1 MSAYYYII
9 NYFII
14 ILFNASKTRN
24 SSMSNKQQ
32 QQQSFGILAIS
43 RNHPT
48 GPRVKHCPSAACAAD
63 PPGSALHRTTAV
75 VSLNA
80 SESIHAQRTDVEGR
94 GEAEPALGAAEQATG
109 ETEEVKGSSTAAA
122 GKRKRGVSAYRSGC
136 CGTLLYT
143 SKRPQKLEE
152 LPEGTTLIVKD
163 WRKKDLVRKE
173 DGAPFT
179 TYDLIDIS
187 GNIWFGTS
195 AFNKW
200 REEVQDGTSP
210 ELDRSKYYVGIFK
223 DNEGRYSIMQVNKPR
238 RSSTKKAKSS
248 TSEQVTD
255 NEDEELL

>member
-1 MSAYYYII
+1 MSG
-9 NYFII
+9 
-14 ILFNASKTRN
+14 K
-24 SSMSNKQQ
+24 Q
-32 QQQSFGILAIS
+32 QQQSFGILAMS

-80 SESIHAQRTDVEGR
+80 SEGVQAQRTDAEGR
-94 GEAEPALGAAEQATG
+94 GEAEPALGAAQQVTG
-109 ETEEVKGSSTAAA
+109 ETEEVKAA
-122 GKRKRGVSAYRSGC
+122 GSAANKRKRGVSAYRSGC

-152 LPEGTTLIVKD
+152 LPEGTTLIVKE

-179 TYDLIDIS
+179 TYDLIDIQ

-210 ELDRSKYYVGIFK
+210 ELDRSKYYIGIFK

-238 RSSTKKAKSS
+238 RSSTKKPKTS

-255 NEDEELL
+255 NEDEDIL

>member
-1 MSAYYYII
+1 MST
-9 NYFII
+9 
-14 ILFNASKTRN
+14 KQ
-24 SSMSNKQQ
+24 QQ
-32 QQQSFGILAIS
+32 QQQSFGILALS

-63 PPGSALHRTTAV
+63 PPGSVLHRTTATT
-75 VSLNA
+75 SLNA
-80 SESIHAQRTDVEGR
+80 TESNQAQRNDVEGR
-94 GEAEPALGAAEQATG
+94 GETEPALGTSEQAAH
-109 ETEEVKGSSTAAA
+109 ETEETKTTSSTAA

-143 SKRPQKLEE
+143 SKRPQKLDE

-210 ELDRSKYYVGIFK
+210 ELDRSKYYIGIFK

-238 RSSTKKAKSS
+238 RSSVKKAKTS

-255 NEDEELL
+255 NEDEDIL

>member
-1 MSAYYYII
+1 MSG
-9 NYFII
+9 
-14 ILFNASKTRN
+14 
-24 SSMSNKQQ
+24 KQQ
-32 QQQSFGILAIS
+32 QQQSFGILAMS

-80 SESIHAQRTDVEGR
+80 SESIQTQRTDAEGR
-94 GEAEPALGAAEQATG
+94 GETEPALSLAEQTPG
-109 ETEEVKGSSTAAA
+109 ETEETKSTGSAAT
-122 GKRKRGVSAYRSGC
+122 KRRRSVSAYRSGC

-152 LPEGTTLIVKD
+152 LPEGTTLIVKE

-179 TYDLIDIS
+179 TYDLIDIQ

-200 REEVQDGTSP
+200 REEVQDGASP
-210 ELDRSKYYVGIFK
+210 ELDRSKYYIGIFK

-238 RSSTKKAKSS
+238 RSTTKKAKAS

-255 NEDEELL
+255 NEEDEIL